1 MPHLKPRT
9 RIKPPLLAAFLLAL
23 AWPGSVNAQNTV
35 RANTTDP
42 NGHWSVSM
50 YCGEKRYSVSISG
63 LVKVGEERYEGAI
76 STTRINAKNMV
87 IDWQNGGIVDSGTVR
102 FTLPA
107 GARDATLEV
116 TGIEAWKG
124 GSRVDIAGSFDASYD
139 TFVKTADPSNCSW
152 TRFKRS
158 HRYAP
163 LQYNPFAMAPALRTE
178 LDDLQGDWDQKPK
191 NRRPTIARLRE
202 LSIKA
207 DPYFDDLRAT
217 PERKGFKGDTR
228 IARYVQQ
235 AHEAAGDME
244 AVGRWRTHW
253 LFAAIKEGGLVG
265 DFAAVQWFYILL
277 ADTYLRDPKVFEQ
290 ALELMDRDPGQGG
303 GKRRS
308 AALAHL
314 ESGVDVAAR
323 GNMAQ
328 TGQLLS
334 RAAAAYAK
342 KLRSKG
348 GGTGFS
354 AGLTTALLHWRQG
367 GAAEL
372 ETVLERLAA
381 ELPRDASTIP
391 AGQLA
396 AYHAL
401 KTAHAVAE
409 LRFRTA
415 ARHFASANQFLE
427 EASISGNTLDPGFAA
442 VNLLWNVASDAVR
455 RQDCAACFE
464 ALQPSIAAF
473 ARLIS
478 AKERLERFR
487 GHAFLLMR
495 QLPKGALSD
504 SERKAIDRAVFQE
517 NASDRFRRAKHSS
530 MAAALDRMIGVG
542 TKPLMSLLTARKRG
556 QANAAIRKTLDKF
569 ISFQGEFG
577 DYIGTLRDV
586 VAFATALGDNGYTL
600 AEEAALARM
609 AGFWSFGYDKKRRK
623 PDPAIAA
630 NLAPLLAPGLVR
642 LAELRA
648 RGRPLAAY
656 PPGLRLAADMVTSK
670 LAREWQIGSDRTVS
684 VLRSLKPTAQKAARL
699 LLTAKPRR
707 AALRTKMRETGFQ
720 LLQIAALS
728 DTAVS
733 VQIARRKKVIQQQG
747 VGSLVQ
753 DRRQLLRDAKLYEAA
768 ARQQKWMFRPIGA
781 ERAAAKARADLAK
794 LDGRL
799 GDKSA
804 NLDGSVLAGGRTL
817 SMKKLAR
824 ELKAGDL
831 LLLIQ
836 AEADATLVVTL
847 DSRARLKV
855 RKSPLGRAALEER
868 VAEIRQGLSLSQG
881 RFPPFP
887 VGAAHDL
894 YVKLFGPMAKSIAKA
909 KRVVSIVSGPLQ
921 ALPLGVL
928 VTRKP
933 KTKTLTVEQAGTTRI
948 AWFAASTAET
958 RTPGLQAFLALS
970 RNAAKPKRQLS
981 FLGIGDP
988 VLAPTGRRRRN
999 VSVEDLTQSGRGV
1012 DVDLLRS
1019 LASLPETADELRRL
1033 STIVA
1038 GEGGRVV
1045 LQDQANESFVKAE
1058 KLDGY
1063 DVLAFATHGVVAGA
1077 VFEESEPG
1085 LVLTPPATG
1094 SREDDGFL
1102 SMSEVAR
1109 LKLDAR
1115 LVILSACDTATSDGR
1130 PLADG
1135 LSGLARAFFS
1145 AGAQNIVATHWPIPS
1160 LPSVEVTTR
1169 MMQAFGGQGA
1179 RDGSWAEALRKAQ
1192 IALMSTKIGSPEF
1205 AHPASWGAFQVI
1217 GGR

>member
-1 MPHLKPRT
+1 MPYPKPRPC
-9 RIKPPLLAAFLLAL
+9 RKLPLLAVFLLAL
-23 AWPGSVNAQNTV
+23 AGTGGAHAQNTV
-35 RANTTDP
+35 AKNMTDP
-42 NGHWSVSM
+42 NGHWSMSM
-50 YCGEKRYSVSISG
+50 YCGDKRYSVSISG
-63 LVKVGEERYEGAI
+63 LIKVGEERYEGAI
-76 STTRINAKNMV
+76 STTRITAKNMV

-102 FTLPA
+102 FTLAPR
-107 GARDATLEV
+107 ARDATLEV
-116 TGIEAWKG
+116 TGIEAWNG
-124 GSRVDIAGSFDASYD
+124 GSRVDIAGSFDENYD
-139 TFVKTADPSNCSW
+139 SFVKTADPSNCSW
-152 TRFKRS
+152 TRLKRS

-207 DPYFDDLRAT
+207 EPYFEDLRAT
-217 PERKGFKGDTR
+217 PERKGVQGDTR

-265 DFAAVQWFYILL
+265 DFAAVQWFYVLL

-290 ALELMDRDPGQGG
+290 ALELMDRDPGQDGG
-303 GKRRS
+303 ESRS

-372 ETVLERLAA
+372 ETTLDRLAG
-381 ELPRDASTIP
+381 ELPRDASNIP

-409 LRFRTA
+409 LRFRSA
-415 ARHFASANQFLE
+415 SKHFASANQFLE
-427 EASISGNTLDPGFAA
+427 ESNISGNTLDPGFAA
-442 VNLLWNVASDAVR
+442 VNLLWNVAGDAVR
-455 RQDCAACFE
+455 RRDCAPCFE
-464 ALQPSIAAF
+464 ALQPPIAAF
-473 ARLIS
+473 ARLIA
-478 AKERLERFR
+478 AKERLEQYR

-504 SERKAIDRAVFQE
+504 AERKAIDHAVFQE

-530 MAAALDRMIGVG
+530 MAAALDRMTGVG
-542 TKPLMSLLTARKRG
+542 TKPLMGLLTARNRG

-569 ISFQGEFG
+569 IAFQGEFG

-586 VAFATALGDNGYTL
+586 VAFATALGDNGYKL

-609 AGFWSFGYDKKRRK
+609 AGFWSFGYEKKRRR

-648 RGRPLAAY
+648 RGRPLVAY

-670 LAREWQIGSDRTVS
+670 LAREWRIGSDRTVS
-684 VLRSLKPTAQKAARL
+684 VLRSLKPSAQKAARL

-707 AALRTKMRETGFQ
+707 AALRTKMRETGFR

-733 VQIARRKKVIQQQG
+733 VQIARRKKVIQQEG

-768 ARQQKWMFRPIGA
+768 ARQQTWMFKPIGA
-781 ERAAAKARADLAK
+781 ERAAAKARAELAK

-799 GDKSA
+799 GGKSA
-804 NLDGSVLAGGRTL
+804 GLDSSVLAGGRTL

-824 ELKAGDL
+824 ELKAGEL
-831 LLLIQ
+831 LLVVQ
-836 AEADATLVVTL
+836 AEEDASLVVTL

-855 RKSPLGRAALEER
+855 RKSALGRAALNEK
-868 VAEIRQGLSLSQG
+868 VAEIRRGLDLSRGQ
-881 RFPPFP
+881 FPPFP

-894 YVKLFGPMAKSIAKA
+894 YAKLFGPLGKGIAKT
-909 KRVVSIVSGPLQ
+909 KRVISIVSGPLQ
-921 ALPLGVL
+921 ALPLGIL

-933 KTKTLTVEQAGTTRI
+933 KTKSLTVEQAGTVKI
-948 AWFAASTAET
+948 AWLAATTAET

-970 RNAAKPKRQLS
+970 RNAAGPKRRLS
-981 FLGIGDP
+981 FLGVGDP
-988 VLAPTGRRRRN
+988 VLAPTGRAQRN
-999 VSVEDLTQSGRGV
+999 VNMEDLTRSGGRV

-1019 LASLPETADELRRL
+1019 LASLPETADELRQL
-1033 STIVA
+1033 SSIVA
-1038 GEGGRVV
+1038 GEEGKVV
-1045 LQDQANESFVKAE
+1045 LRDQASESFVKSE
-1058 KLDGY
+1058 KLDQY

-1094 SREDDGFL
+1094 SKEDDGFL

-1145 AGAQNIVATHWPIPS
+1145 AGAQNLVATHWPIPS

-1169 MMQAFGGQGA
+1169 MMRAFSGEGRRGA
-1179 RDGSWAEALRKAQ
+1179 SLAEALRKAQ
-1192 IALMSTKIGSPEF
+1192 VALMTNKVGSAEF